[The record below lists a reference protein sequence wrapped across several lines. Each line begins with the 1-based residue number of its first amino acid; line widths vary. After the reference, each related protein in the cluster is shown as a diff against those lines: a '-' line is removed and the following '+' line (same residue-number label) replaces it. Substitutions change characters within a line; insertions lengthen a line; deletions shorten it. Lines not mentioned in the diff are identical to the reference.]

1 MERFKNILKSF
12 YEKLKEYK
20 NLIVLLLLGFCLT
33 FIGLSAHSFV
43 FDEIFSLYV
52 SKSFNEM
59 TKILWEQEANMW
71 FYYFILHFWQ
81 KLGTGEFI
89 VRSLS
94 VIIGSASL
102 VVTWLVANKLLGRKV
117 ALISVFLMLINVY
130 FIITAQL
137 ARGYILSLFLTLVS
151 MYFFINFDNKKG
163 RIFYIVSTTL
173 SVYTHF
179 YAGFI
184 FLSQILT
191 AILTKKFKNYRLSF
205 LTIAAFL
212 SPILLS
218 PSIHSHQVDWIVKP
232 TLINLVGTSF
242 VFTGDYPPLLVI
254 YSFLFIILIP
264 HLVENLKDPKYK
276 LILLWLITP
285 VMTSFLISVLVK
297 PIFQSVY
304 FLTSLPP
311 FVILS
316 GLAINNISKKHIKYL
331 MLSTIFVLS
340 ILRLSLWY
348 RGDTRYKWVFR
359 NNEDDYR
366 QAVNFVNREANE
378 GDVIAFYGYNN
389 KLPYEF
395 YSERNK
401 LVYSERNKLVYS
413 QSNFGLKKDIPEVLE
428 IATGSY
434 RLGGGDYLPKPNLEM
449 LSNLKNERVWL
460 LVKYSDR
467 GFLDRDE
474 QVLEIKMALK
484 DIYQV
489 ERVYE
494 FPGLQLV
501 LYAHE
506 S

>member
-1 MERFKNILKSF
+1 MDRFKIALNS
-12 YEKLKEYK
+12 LKEKMKEYAG
-20 NLIVLLLLGFCLT
+20 ITALLLLGTSLIIF
-33 FIGLSAHSFV
+33 GLSAHSFV
-43 FDEIFSLYV
+43 FDEIFSLYA
-52 SKSFNEM
+52 SRNFSEM

-71 FYYFILHFWQ
+71 FYYLILHFWQ

-94 VIIGSASL
+94 VLIGSASSI
-102 VVTWLVANKLLGRKV
+102 VTWIIANKLFGKKV
-117 ALISVFLMLINVY
+117 ALISVFLMILNVY

-137 ARGYILSLFLTLVS
+137 ARGYIFSLFLTLVS
-151 MYFFINFDNKKG
+151 MYFFTDFDKKG
-163 RIFYIVSTTL
+163 GKVLYVISTAL

-205 LTIAAFL
+205 LTIAIFL

-232 TLINLVGTSF
+232 TLVNLIGTSF

-254 YSFLFIILIP
+254 YSFLFIFLIP
-264 HLVENLKDPKYK
+264 HLAENIRNPKYM

-285 VMTSFLISVLVK
+285 VATSFLISVLVK

-311 FVILS
+311 FVILA
-316 GLAINNISKKHIKYL
+316 GLAIKNISKKHLKYL
-331 MLSTIFVLS
+331 LLFTIFILS

-359 NNEDDYR
+359 NNEDDFR
-366 QAVNFVNREANE
+366 HAVNFVNREAKE

-389 KLPYEF
+389 RLPYE
-395 YSERNK
+395 Y
-401 LVYSERNKLVYS
+401 YS
-413 QSNFGLKKDIPEVLE
+413 QKDTPKILE
-428 IATGSY
+428 IASSDY
-434 RLGGGDYLPKPNLEM
+434 DLGGGSRLPEPNLDL
-449 LSNLKNERVWL
+449 LSNLESKRVWL
-460 LVKYSDR
+460 LLRDSDR
-467 GFLDRDE
+467 GLLNRDQQLDE
-474 QVLEIKMALK
+474 INMVLEEKFR
-484 DIYQV
+484 Q
-489 ERVYE
+489 ESVYK
-494 FPGLQLV
+494 FPGLKLV
-501 LYAHE
+501 LFANE

>member
-1 MERFKNILKSF
+1 MERLKITLKNL
-12 YEKLKEYK
+12 YEKIKK
-20 NLIVLLLLGFCLT
+20 NTGITALFFLGTSLIIF
-33 FIGLSAHSFV
+33 GLSAHSFV
-43 FDEIFSLYV
+43 FDEVFSLYA
-52 SKSFNEM
+52 SRNFSEM

-71 FYYFILHFWQ
+71 FYYLILHLWQ
-81 KLGTGEFI
+81 KLGTSEFI
-89 VRSLS
+89 IRSLS
-94 VIIGSASL
+94 GIIGSASL
-102 VVTWLVANKLLGRKV
+102 VVFWHVAKKLFGKKV

-137 ARGYILSLFLTLVS
+137 ARGYILSLFFTLVS
-151 MYFFINFDNKKG
+151 MYIFTNFDKKG
-163 RIFYIVSTTL
+163 GKVLYVISTAL

-184 FLSQILT
+184 FLSQILF
-191 AILTKKFKNYRLSF
+191 AILTKKFKIYRLSF
-205 LTIAAFL
+205 LTISILL

-232 TLINLVGTSF
+232 TLRNLVGTSF
-242 VFTGDYPPLLVI
+242 VFAGDYPPLLVI
-254 YSFLFIILIP
+254 YSFLFIFLIP
-264 HLVENLKDPKYK
+264 RLVENLRNPKYK

-285 VMTSFLISVLVK
+285 VLTSFLISVLFK

-311 FVILS
+311 FVILA
-316 GLAINNISKKHIKYL
+316 GLAIKNISKKHIKYL
-331 MLSTIFVLS
+331 MLSTIFILS

-359 NNEDDYR
+359 NNEDDFR
-366 QAVNFVNREANE
+366 HAVSLVNREAKE

-389 KLPYEF
+389 RLPYEF
-395 YSERNK
+395 YSARNK
-401 LVYSERNKLVYS
+401 LAYSERNKLVYS
-413 QSNFGLKKDIPEVLE
+413 QKDTPKVLE
-428 IATGSY
+428 ISTAAY
-434 RLGGGDYLPKPNLEM
+434 DLGGGSRLPEPNL
-449 LSNLKNERVWL
+449 NLLTDLDNKRVWL

-474 QVLEIKMALK
+474 QVLEIKMALAEK
-484 DIYQV
+484 YQV
-489 ERVYE
+489 ESVYE

-501 LYAHE
+501 LYVHE